1 MFTVLKQFWQLLKY
15 CNSGE
20 GKVLGW
26 LLLALIFALDFIG
39 IYLGVKLIGWTAAFY
54 NAVEQKN
61 AAETLAQLGVFGLIV
76 TGNTLIYLFGYYAN
90 GWLEI
95 RWRERLTNVALSTW
109 FSNKA
114 YWHLGLKGGQDSKTP
129 DNPDQ
134 RISEDCALFVKYTLA
149 EGVGL
154 ITRLVGLFSYLAV
167 LAGLATFSL
176 SFSIAGFHVEVP
188 RYMLWAP
195 FAYVGLS
202 SILTHMFGRRLKA
215 TFVEQQKK
223 EADFRFGM
231 ANIRQNAGEIAV
243 LNGEE
248 AERKFLDRRFVGV
261 RSNWFRLIG
270 RQTLLGVFTRPYNS
284 TILRIPMFLALPGY
298 FAGAVNFG
306 GLMQLGTASQQ
317 VATTLSWFIF
327 RYHVLAELVS
337 AITRLSNFL
346 NAANNAG
353 NRRELAVAGPAHSS
367 LQLRDVALK
376 TPEGQDL
383 LKISDL
389 DIEPGK
395 TVWLRGRSG
404 LGKTTLL
411 RLIAGAWNFASGT
424 LHRPDATMLVL
435 SQKPYMPNAPLHD
448 AVAYPLFAE
457 KFDQAEIA
465 TALEKVGLSKLS
477 LPAVSTQ
484 QIAPGTLS
492 GGEMQRLALAR
503 ALLMKPEWLFLDEA
517 TSALDKSSETELL
530 DLLRRE
536 LPNSTIVIL
545 AHREPGNLS
554 IDSVIDL
561 EAFGAAQTR
570 KQAPVPQTA

>member
-1 MFTVLKQFWQLLKY
+1 MLKQFWQLLKY

-154 ITRLVGLFSYLAV
+154 ITRLVGLFSYVAV

-231 ANIRQNAGEIAV
+231 AHIRQNAGEIAV

-298 FAGAVNFG
+298 FTGAVNFG

-477 LPAVSTQ
+477 LPAASTQ

>member
-114 YWHLGLKGGQDSKTP
+114 YWHLGLKGAQDSKTP

-154 ITRLVGLFSYLAV
+154 ITRLVGLFSYVAV

-248 AERKFLDRRFVGV
+248 AERKLLDRRFVGV

-353 NRRELAVAGPAHSS
+353 NRRELAVARSAHSS

-448 AVAYPLFAE
+448 AVAYPLVAE

-477 LPAVSTQ
+477 LPAASTQ

-503 ALLMKPEWLFLDEA
+503 ALLMKPDWLFLDEA
-517 TSALDKSSETELL
+517 TSALDKPSETELL

>member
-154 ITRLVGLFSYLAV
+154 ITRLVGLFSYVAV

-176 SFSIAGFHVEVP
+176 SFSFAGFHVEVP

-248 AERKFLDRRFVGV
+248 AERKLLDRRFVGI

-353 NRRELAVAGPAHSS
+353 NRRELPVAGSAHSS
-367 LQLRDVALK
+367 LQLREVALK

-477 LPAVSTQ
+477 LPAASTQ

-517 TSALDKSSETELL
+517 TSALDKLSETELL

-561 EAFGAAQTR
+561 EAFGAPQTR

>member
-154 ITRLVGLFSYLAV
+154 ITRLVGLFSYVAV

-176 SFSIAGFHVEVP
+176 SFSFAGFHVEVP

-248 AERKFLDRRFVGV
+248 AERKLLDRRFVGV

-353 NRRELAVAGPAHSS
+353 NQRELAVARSAHSS
-367 LQLRDVALK
+367 LQLRDVALT

-448 AVAYPLFAE
+448 AVAYPLVAE

-477 LPAVSTQ
+477 LPAASTQ

-517 TSALDKSSETELL
+517 TSALDKPSETELL
-530 DLLRRE
+530 VLLRRE

>member
-1 MFTVLKQFWQLLKY
+1 MFTLLKQFWQLLKY

-20 GKVLGW
+20 GKILGW
-26 LLLALIFALDFIG
+26 LLLALIFALELVG
-39 IYLGVKLIGWTAAFY
+39 IYTGLWLIKWTADFY
-54 NAVEQKN
+54 NALEQRN
-61 AAETLAQLGVFGLIV
+61 VSDAVNQIGVFWLIV
-76 TGNTLIYLFGYYAN
+76 LTNTCLGLSGEYLQGT
-90 GWLEI
+90 LKI
-95 RWRERLTNVALSTW
+95 RWREKLTETVISAW
-109 FSNKA
+109 MVNKA
-114 YWHLGLKGGQDSKTP
+114 YWHLAIRKDGQKP

-134 RISEDCALFVKYTLA
+134 RIAEDCELFVKHILT
-149 EGVGL
+149 EGMGL
-154 ITRLVGLFSYLAV
+154 ITTIIALFSYVAV
-167 LAGLATFSL
+167 LWGLSTYVL
-176 SFSIAGFHVEVP
+176 SFSVFGIDIAIP
-188 RYMLWAP
+188 RYMLWAA
-195 FAYVGLS
+195 FLYVFIS
-202 SILTHMFGRRLKA
+202 SVVTHFCGRRLKA
-215 TFVEQQKK
+215 TFVQQQKK
-223 EADFRFGM
+223 EADFRFAM
-231 ANIRQNAGEIAV
+231 AHVRQHAGDIAIM
-243 LNGEE
+243 NGEGRE
-248 AERKFLDRRFVGV
+248 KQILADKFSAV
-261 RSNWFRLIG
+261 RENWYRLVFR
-270 RQTLLGVFTRPYNS
+270 QVQLGVFTFPYRHS
-284 TILRIPMFLALPGY
+284 IFRIPTFFGLPAY
-298 FAGAVNFG
+298 FAGTVTFC
-306 GLMQLGTASQQ
+306 GLMQLGQAFSHVSTN
-317 VATTLSWFIF
+317 LSWFIF
-327 RYHVLAELVS
+327 NYKTLAELVS
-337 AITRLSNFL
+337 AVSRLSGFL
-346 NAANNAG
+346 NAIQTVG
-353 NRRELAVAGPAHSS
+353 SEGQLSVARSSHSP

-503 ALLMKPEWLFLDEA
+503 ALLMKPDWLFLDEA
-517 TSALDKSSETELL
+517 TSALDKPSETELL

-536 LPNSTIVIL
+536 LFNSTIVIL

>member
-1 MFTVLKQFWQLLKY
+1 MLKQFWQLLKY

-154 ITRLVGLFSYLAV
+154 ITRLVGLFSYVAV

-248 AERKFLDRRFVGV
+248 AERKLLDRRFVGV

-353 NRRELAVAGPAHSS
+353 NRRELAVAGSAHSS

-448 AVAYPLFAE
+448 AVAYPLCAE

-465 TALEKVGLSKLS
+465 TALEKVGLPKLS
-477 LPAVSTQ
+477 LPAASTQ

-517 TSALDKSSETELL
+517 TSALDKLSETELL

>member
-154 ITRLVGLFSYLAV
+154 ITRSVGLFSYVAV

-231 ANIRQNAGEIAV
+231 ANIRQNASEIAV
-243 LNGEE
+243 MNGEK
-248 AERKFLDRRFVGV
+248 AERKFLNERFSGV
-261 RSNWFRLIG
+261 RSNWFRLVG

-284 TILRIPMFLALPGY
+284 TILRIPLFLALPGY

-306 GLMQLGTASQQ
+306 GLMQLGLASQQ

-337 AITRLSNFL
+337 AISRLSNFL
-346 NAANNAG
+346 NAANSVGATHKK
-353 NRRELAVAGPAHSS
+353 AVVDATQPS
-367 LQLRDVALK
+367 LQLRDVSLK
-376 TPEGQDL
+376 TPDGQNL
-383 LKISDL
+383 LNIPEL
-389 DIEPGK
+389 EIEPGK

-411 RLIAGAWNFASGT
+411 RLIAGAWNLASGT
-424 LHRPDATMLVL
+424 VHRPDASMLVL
-435 SQKPYMPNAPLHD
+435 SQKPYMPNAGLYD
-448 AVAYPLFAE
+448 AVSYPLPAE
-457 KFDQAEIA
+457 NFDQTQIAEALA
-465 TALEKVGLSKLS
+465 TVGLSKLS
-477 LPAVSTQ
+477 SYVFSGEH
-484 QIAPGTLS
+484 IAPGTLS

-503 ALLMKPEWLFLDEA
+503 GILIKPDWLFLDEA
-517 TSALDKSSETELL
+517 TSALDKIAEAELL
-530 DLLRRE
+530 ERLRKE

-545 AHREPGNLS
+545 AHREPANLV

-561 EAFGAAQTR
+561 ETFSVTQ
-570 KQAPVPQTA
+570 KQSEMSDLQTA

>member
-1 MFTVLKQFWQLLKY
+1 MLKQFWQLLKY

-20 GKVLGW
+20 GKILGW
-26 LLLALIFALDFIG
+26 LLLALIFALELVG
-39 IYLGVKLIGWTAAFY
+39 IYTGLWLIKWTADFY
-54 NAVEQKN
+54 NALEQRN
-61 AAETLAQLGVFGLIV
+61 VSDAINQIGVFWLIV
-76 TGNTLIYLFGYYAN
+76 LINTCLGLSGEYLQGT
-90 GWLEI
+90 LKI
-95 RWRERLTNVALSTW
+95 RWREKLTETVISAW
-109 FSNKA
+109 MANKA
-114 YWHLGLKGGQDSKTP
+114 YWHLAVRKDGQKP

-134 RISEDCALFVKYTLA
+134 RIAEDCELFVKHILT
-149 EGVGL
+149 EGMGL
-154 ITRLVGLFSYLAV
+154 ITTIIALFSYVAV
-167 LAGLATFSL
+167 LWGLSTYVL
-176 SFSIAGFHVEVP
+176 SFSVFGIDIAIP
-188 RYMLWAP
+188 RYMLWAA
-195 FAYVGLS
+195 FLYVFIS
-202 SILTHMFGRRLKA
+202 SFMTHFFGRRLKA

-223 EADFRFGM
+223 EADFRFAM
-231 ANIRQNAGEIAV
+231 AHVRQHAGDIAV
-243 LNGEE
+243 MNGESRE
-248 AERKFLDRRFVGV
+248 KQILADKFSAV
-261 RSNWFRLIG
+261 RENWLRLVFR
-270 RQTLLGVFTRPYNS
+270 QVQLGVFTFPYRHS
-284 TILRIPMFLALPGY
+284 IFRIPTFLGLPAY
-298 FAGAVNFG
+298 FAGTVTFG
-306 GLMQLGTASQQ
+306 GLMQLGQAFSHVSTN
-317 VATTLSWFIF
+317 LSWFIF
-327 RYHVLAELVS
+327 NYKTLAELVS
-337 AITRLSNFL
+337 AVFRLSGFL
-346 NAANNAG
+346 NAIQTVG
-353 NRRELAVAGPAHSS
+353 GEGQLSVAQPAHSS

-376 TPEGQDL
+376 TPDGQDL

-389 DIEPGK
+389 DIQPGK

-465 TALEKVGLSKLS
+465 TALEKVGLSNLS
-477 LPAVSTQ
+477 LPAASTQ

-503 ALLMKPEWLFLDEA
+503 ALLMKPDWLFLDEA
-517 TSALDKSSETELL
+517 TSALDKPSEAEVL

-570 KQAPVPQTA
+570 KQAPIPQTV

>member
-154 ITRLVGLFSYLAV
+154 ITRLVGLFSYVAV

-176 SFSIAGFHVEVP
+176 SFSFAGFHVEVP

-231 ANIRQNAGEIAV
+231 ANIRQNASEIAV

-248 AERKFLDRRFVGV
+248 AERKLLDRRFVGV

-353 NRRELAVAGPAHSS
+353 NQRELAVARSAHSS
-367 LQLRDVALK
+367 LQLRDVALT

-448 AVAYPLFAE
+448 AVAYPLVAE

-477 LPAVSTQ
+477 LPAASTQ

-517 TSALDKSSETELL
+517 TSALDKPSETELL